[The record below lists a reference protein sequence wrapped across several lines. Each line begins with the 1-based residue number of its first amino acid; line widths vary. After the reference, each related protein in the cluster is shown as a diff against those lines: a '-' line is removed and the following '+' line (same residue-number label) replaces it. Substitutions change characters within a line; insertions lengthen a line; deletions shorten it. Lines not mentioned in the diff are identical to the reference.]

1 MTAAP
6 VPSQTRIVNAAYAEL
21 GSTTTINN
29 IDDSAAHRAKRLWD
43 DIVAEML
50 AEHPWNFQ
58 IRRKPLNAT
67 ADVDLTNSEWDYACA
82 LPPDCARWL
91 PPSREDKN
99 FFRGEAEGRYLLVD
113 STPPIHLRYI
123 TSDVDIATWSPHF
136 VRAMILRLAESLCDG
151 VTQSEGKKD
160 RLRERAQAALK
171 NAKRIDGLQTGL
183 THRSA
188 VTVQSSWLQ
197 ARMHPNTY
205 IGR

>member
-1 MTAAP
+1 MSATP

-58 IRRKPLNAT
+58 IKRAKLNIT
-67 ADVDLTNSEWDYACA
+67 SDVDLSDDEWDYAFA
-82 LPPDCARWL
+82 LPADCERWL
-91 PPSREDKN
+91 PWEDGN
-99 FFRGEAEGRYLLVD
+99 TNYFEGEREGRYLLTNSSAVR
-113 STPPIHLRYI
+113 IRYI
-123 TSDVDIATWSPHF
+123 RKDVKIAEWSAHF
-136 VRAMILRLAESLCDG
+136 VRAVILALAHSLCDG
-151 VTQSEGKKD
+151 VTQAEGKKD
-160 RLRERAQAALK
+160 RLEIKAEKALK
-171 NAKRIDGLQTGL
+171 RAKRIDGLESGNTK
-183 THRSA
+183 RKA
-188 VTVQSSWLQ
+188 VTVRSSWLQ